1 MSLIYRRHS
10 DYSTRVGDWHLFEAA
25 HTGGRKFI
33 NGGHLFQHSIEEVIG
48 YSKRLQRAYYY
59 NYCKPI
65 VSIYNQF
72 IFSAQVSR
80 TIKDKKLKQF
90 ATNSTGDGKTIDGL
104 ISLVNKYSAVFGTVY
119 VVVEPDE
126 SPIPIVGTAVIQQ
139 NIRAKILKP
148 YTIIDWSIDKNGD
161 FNWVKIKTEHSED
174 NDPNVER
181 TSKPRYILWERHQ
194 WTILDETGAIVGE
207 PQVNQLGVVP
217 IVVVNHYEQPT
228 NESIV
233 GESLIEDIAVINR
246 SLFNW
251 CSLLDEI
258 LYEQT
263 FSMLA
268 VQTKK
273 QDQSIQIIG
282 AKRVFTYEAGTN
294 VPVFISPDASQAKIF
309 IEWINK
315 SIREMYRLA
324 SLERSGMVYR
334 SETAQ
339 SGDSKEFDLID
350 TNQAI
355 AAKAQILAEAEI
367 RIMALVHGWE
377 KAKQVKKSSSNSIP
391 KLIDDVKKLVAI
403 SYPKTF
409 DVRGYQN
416 ELTTAFEILNN
427 NISDTFAKE
436 FRKYLASRALPN
448 ISPDKLA
455 KIHDEIDT
463 TKQTK
468 NVQDNSS
475 DGAPA

>member
-10 DYSTRVGDWHLFEAA
+10 DYAQRVGDWHLFEAA
-25 HTGGRKFI
+25 HIGGRKFI
-33 NGGHLFQHSIEEVIG
+33 NGGHLFQHSIEEAVG

-80 TIKDKKLKQF
+80 TIKDKKLRQF
-90 ATNSTGDGKTIDGL
+90 ANNSTGDGKTIDGL
-104 ISLVNKYSAVFGTVY
+104 ISLVNKYSAIFGTVY
-119 VVVEPDE
+119 VVVEPDDL
-126 SPIPIVGTAVIQQ
+126 PMPKVGTAVVQQ
-139 NIRAKILKP
+139 GIRAKILKP

-161 FNWVKIKTEHSED
+161 FNWVKIKTEHSD
-174 NDPNVER
+174 DSDPNTER

-194 WTILDETGAIVGE
+194 WTILDDTGAIVGE

-217 IVVVNHYEQPT
+217 IVVINHYEQPT
-228 NESIV
+228 NDSIV

-273 QDQSIQIIG
+273 QDKSIQLVG
-282 AKRVFTYEAGTN
+282 TKRVFTYEAGMH
-294 VPVFISPDASQAKIF
+294 VPAFVSPDASQAKIF

-367 RIMALVHGWE
+367 KIMALVAGWE
-377 KAKQVKKSSSNSIP
+377 NAKRVKQSSSISIP
-391 KLIDDVKKLVAI
+391 GLIDKVKKLIEV

-416 ELTTAFEILNN
+416 ELTTAFEVLNN
-427 NISDTFAKE
+427 NISITFAKE
-436 FRKYLASRALPN
+436 FRKYLATRALPN

-455 KIHDEIDT
+455 KIHEEIDT
-463 TKQTK
+463 TEQVIPEK
-468 NVQDNSS
+468 NNSS
-475 DGAPA
+475 DRATT